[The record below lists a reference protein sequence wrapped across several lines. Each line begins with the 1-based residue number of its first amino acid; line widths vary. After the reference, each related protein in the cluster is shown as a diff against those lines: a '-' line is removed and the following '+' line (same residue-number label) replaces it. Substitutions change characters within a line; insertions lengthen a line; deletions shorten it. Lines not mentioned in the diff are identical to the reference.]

1 MSINKLIS
9 IRNPIIDALDMVG
22 GDRSVDMPIFTTWA
36 VQAEKEIMSKGSMV
50 RQKAVLTITGCK
62 AQLPCGAV
70 ILQRAIMGDHGCDC
84 ESLFNN
90 CFNGGNVFV
99 NTGSGAASSF
109 LIVDV
114 YTGNDSGYYG
124 GYMDYQIQDNAIIF
138 NTDRDGEKITIQYI
152 GYKED
157 ENGFVMIS
165 ENHSRAITEYI
176 LWKYGVRSEYAQKQL
191 SPVSTKEHQREWNR
205 LCRHARAM
213 DSILTEV
220 DREQIAQALNDPYA
234 GRGLW
239 VNMYPTSYNYYY

>member
-36 VQAEKEIMSKGSMV
+36 IQAEKEIMSKGSMV
-50 RQKAVLTITGCK
+50 RQKAVLTITGCM
-62 AQLPCGAV
+62 AQLPCGVV

-84 ESLFNN
+84 ESLFGR
-90 CFNGGNVFV
+90 CFGAGSSFFA
-99 NTGSGAASSF
+99 NTGSGAASGF

-114 YTGNDSGYYG
+114 FSGNDTIDPIGFV
-124 GYMDYQIQDNAIIF
+124 DYQIQNNSIVF
-138 NTDRDGEKITIQYI
+138 NRDMDGQKITIQYI
-152 GYKED
+152 GYEED

-191 SPVSTKEHQREWNR
+191 SPVSTREHQREWNR
-205 LCRHARAM
+205 LCRHARAQ

-220 DREQIAQALNDPYA
+220 DREQIACVLNDPYA

-239 VNMYPTSYNYYY
+239 VNMYPTGYNYL